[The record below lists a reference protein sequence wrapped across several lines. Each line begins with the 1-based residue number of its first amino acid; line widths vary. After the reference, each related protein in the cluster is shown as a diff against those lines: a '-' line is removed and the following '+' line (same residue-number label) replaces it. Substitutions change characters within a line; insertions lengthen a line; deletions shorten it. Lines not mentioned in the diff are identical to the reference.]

1 MSFERT
7 ICDFLLLINSNLS
20 PSLHRLATIHPLQ
33 TRDRWMDD
41 SRAID
46 AMEHQKWK
54 ELTGIVQC
62 GKLIYVFNYVCH
74 LNQPVIYWTDLTD

>member
-1 MSFERT
+1 
-7 ICDFLLLINSNLS
+7 
-20 PSLHRLATIHPLQ
+20 
-33 TRDRWMDD
+33 MDD